1 MMHLLLLWWLAWQRI
16 LQLLLLRMGLM
27 RFLRM
32 HAQVDAGM
40 VGVGEIGLKGARVS
54 NLVEK

>member
-1 MMHLLLLWWLAWQRI
+1 MHLLLLWWLAWQRI